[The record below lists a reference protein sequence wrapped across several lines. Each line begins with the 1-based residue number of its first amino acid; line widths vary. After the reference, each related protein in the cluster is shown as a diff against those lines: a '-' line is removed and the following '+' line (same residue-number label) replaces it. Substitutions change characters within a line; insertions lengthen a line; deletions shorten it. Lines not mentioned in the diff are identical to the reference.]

1 MGRMNFE
8 IPDEINKELDNES
21 REKNV
26 PKKMIIIETLR
37 QRYRDMDRLDWLLNN
52 YTPDAW
58 NALAEFAV
66 TAESPA

>member
-37 QRYRDMDRLDWLLNN
+37 QRYRDMDRLD
-52 YTPDAW
+52 
-58 NALAEFAV
+58 
-66 TAESPA
+66 